1 MFFQMTET
9 EPKSHYFGMCC
20 ECNADLEISGSLV
33 KGEVMTC
40 ADCGI
45 DLEVIAI
52 DGDTFQVEYAPQE
65 SEDWG
70 E

>member
-1 MFFQMTET
+1 
-9 EPKSHYFGMCC
+9 MCC